1 MSDTLGKAI
10 KLTIFGESH
19 GQAVG
24 AVLEGLPPGLK
35 VDMEYIEAEL
45 ERRRPLKSLKSARRE
60 ADIPEFVS
68 GVRNGFTEGTP
79 LTVLMRNSDVRREDY
94 DSLQTLARP
103 SHADLTAQAKYLGYQ
118 DASGGGHF
126 SGRLT
131 APIVAAGAILKKALE
146 DKGIHINT
154 RVKKIAGSSEW
165 PDETETAK
173 ALEKAAAEGDSLGGL
188 LETEISG
195 LKAGLGEPW
204 ADGLEGELAA
214 AVFAVPAVKGV
225 EFGAGFALADMKG
238 SKAND
243 AFISYKNGRA
253 ETLTNNS
260 GGINGGISNGM
271 PIVMRT
277 VLRPTPSIG
286 KAQQT
291 VDILTGEQKTL
302 KISGRH
308 DPCIALRACPVI
320 DAVCAL
326 VIADLFARRFGY
338 LSLMPGAD
346 KDKNIV
352 LIGMPSSG
360 KTESGKV
367 LARLLGR
374 PLIDM
379 DSVLESVFGIT
390 IAEYF
395 EKYGEAAFRKEES
408 RLAKSLAGTC
418 GCVISTGGGIIK
430 DPKNMEALAE
440 NGIIVWLNRPLELL
454 KPSEKTPLSCTDED
468 MQTIFAE
475 RLPLYERYAGI
486 TVDASGTAQKTAES
500 IAELLR

>member
-1 MSDTLGKAI
+1 MSDTLRKAI

-19 GQAVG
+19 GPAVG

-60 ADIPEFVS
+60 SDIPEFVS

-79 LTVLMRNSDVRREDY
+79 LTFLMKNFDVRREDY

-103 SHADLTAQAKYLGYQ
+103 SHADLTARAKYFGYQ

-131 APIVAAGAILKKALE
+131 APVVAAGAILKQALE
-146 DKGIHINT
+146 DKGIYINT
-154 RVKKIAGSSEW
+154 RVRKIAGCPEW
-165 PDETETAK
+165 PDEAEISR
-173 ALEKAAAEGDSLGGL
+173 ALEKAAAEEDSLGGL
-188 LETEISG
+188 LETEITG

-204 ADGLEGELAA
+204 ADGLESALSA

-238 SKAND
+238 SEAND

-271 PIVMRT
+271 PVVMRT

-291 VDILTGEQKTL
+291 VDMLTGERKTI

-308 DPCIALRACPVI
+308 DPCIAFRACPVI
-320 DAVCAL
+320 RAVCAL

-346 KDKNIV
+346 KEKNIV

-360 KTESGKV
+360 KTESGKA

-374 PLIDM
+374 PLLDM
-379 DSVLESVFGIT
+379 DSMLESSFGIT

-440 NGIIVWLNRPLELL
+440 NGIIVWLNRPPELL
-454 KPSEKTPLSCTDED
+454 KPSEKTPLSRTDAD
-468 MQTIFAE
+468 MSRLFAE
-475 RLPLYERYAGI
+475 RMPLYERYAQI
-486 TVDASGTAQKTAES
+486 TVPADGTPQQTAES